1 MQEREREL
9 SRIELNLERREL
21 QLEEKKMILEIAI
34 RVNDLR
40 SALALIVMNGENVC
54 DNFRDETKQL
64 SLSASRE
71 ASQDERDS
79 GNGTSCSSGSG
90 NEVDKTI
97 DPLFL
102 Y

>member
-1 MQEREREL
+1 MMKKKKKNETKKTKKKKKMKMK
-9 SRIELNLERREL
+9 
-21 QLEEKKMILEIAI
+21 LEEKKMILEIAI

-90 NEVDKTI
+90 NEVSNH
-97 DPLFL
+97 
-102 Y
+102 